1 MRLFAAT
8 LIALFTAQVFA
19 QTPRPPQTMTM
30 FLQGQYATLKRNL
43 TGAAEK
49 MPAEHFTFRPTPEVR
64 TYSELFAHTIEIV
77 PAFQGSKVPGLRTR
91 LGTLEPWNRGT
102 APTA

>member
-1 MRLFAAT
+1 
-8 LIALFTAQVFA
+8 
-19 QTPRPPQTMTM
+19 MTM

-64 TYSELFAHTIEIV
+64 TYSELFAHTIDTQIFFCNLVKGGTEFDRREE
-77 PAFQGSKVPGLRTR
+77 PREDRYRQSRCRADGEGR
-91 LGTLEPWNRGT
+91 LCLL
-102 APTA
+102 